1 MERETG
7 VEPAAPTLARLCST
21 TELLPHKKKVLILS
35 GWNYSYFFVKCK
47 EFLKIFQFFLSC
59 YNLDNIYKLKGFL

>member
-21 TELLPHKKKVLILS
+21 TELFPQMYIKGVILS
-35 GWNYSYFFVKCK
+35 ILLRKIKTKSEKLQNFLLFYHFVAKNNH
-47 EFLKIFQFFLSC
+47 Q
-59 YNLDNIYKLKGFL
+59 

>member
-21 TELLPHKKKVLILS
+21 TELLPHKKEVLILS

-47 EFLKIFQFFLSC
+47 EFF
-59 YNLDNIYKLKGFL
+59 

>member
-21 TELLPHKKKVLILS
+21 TELFPQMYIKGVILS
-35 GWNYSYFFVKCK
+35 I
-47 EFLKIFQFFLSC
+47 LLRKIKTKHE
-59 YNLDNIYKLKGFL
+59 KL